1 MKKIPFWSQTHRNG
15 ILHQIQ
21 PLEERARRRR
31 RSKKPELRRSPNQR
45 QIKPSRHK
53 SPALPPFQSLSV
65 PPRIRSNPR
74 ERIKTL
80 LPFLLSFVSLNKE
93 QKEQIMVRDL
103 DRYSGK
109 GRGSG
114 KQKPFKGVLQRR
126 ESEKRER
133 GLGTYGCDFLFLNMT
148 KISCGGFH

>member
-1 MKKIPFWSQTHRNG
+1 
-15 ILHQIQ
+15 
-21 PLEERARRRR
+21 
-31 RSKKPELRRSPNQR
+31 
-45 QIKPSRHK
+45 
-53 SPALPPFQSLSV
+53 
-65 PPRIRSNPR
+65 
-74 ERIKTL
+74 
-80 LPFLLSFVSLNKE
+80 
-93 QKEQIMVRDL
+93 MVRDL

-148 KISCGGFH
+148 KISARVFMVHIFCMVFTSLVNKITQPTDTHKPFP

>member
-1 MKKIPFWSQTHRNG
+1 MSVKTEKLSVYKTKRNKKKMKKIPFWSQTHRNG

-93 QKEQIMVRDL
+93 A
-103 DRYSGK
+103 
-109 GRGSG
+109 
-114 KQKPFKGVLQRR
+114 
-126 ESEKRER
+126 KRANNGER
-133 GLGTYGCDFLFLNMT
+133 FG
-148 KISCGGFH
+148 